1 MPSYVEYFQIAAWN
15 RGSRTALAMHQQP
28 PTGLVFPLNA
38 TVLQCSQERRV
49 FSRRKQTNSSR
60 KWQGNKQYTCVC
72 TNQFTNVTFPET
84 VFNNAQ
90 ELSTRNSTRWHKS
103 MDISFHTE
111 SQKYLG
117 LLNLS
122 LTQKCEESWQFL
134 IVSRMPAT
142 QWALYIHGTRSLV

>member
-1 MPSYVEYFQIAAWN
+1 MLNIFKIAAWN
-15 RGSRTALAMHQQP
+15 WGSRTALAMHQQP
-28 PTGLVFPLNA
+28 PTGLVFPLWMILCFS
-38 TVLQCSQERRV
+38 VLKKGRV
-49 FSRRKQTNSSR
+49 FSRRKLTHHANDKAINNIR
-60 KWQGNKQYTCVC
+60 TCVC

-117 LLNLS
+117 RLNLS
-122 LTQKCEESWQFL
+122 LTEKCEESWQFL
-134 IVSRMPAT
+134 IVSWMPAT